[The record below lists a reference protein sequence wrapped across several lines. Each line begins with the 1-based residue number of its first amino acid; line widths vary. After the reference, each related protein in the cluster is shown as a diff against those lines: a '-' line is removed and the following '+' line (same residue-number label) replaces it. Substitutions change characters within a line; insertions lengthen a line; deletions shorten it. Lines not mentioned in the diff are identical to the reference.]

1 MSPIADISWPA
12 MTFHEIKYLVSFL
25 TTALVSA
32 FYALRVRTLASDG
45 FFNGPDGDLLTG
57 RALLILI
64 ALVVGAGIVGQII
77 LSIAA
82 VIAGHKPEYD
92 DDERDRQI
100 DMRAMRVAFVLVGV
114 AMIGA
119 LALLATG
126 STPFLTLH
134 ILVFGMVAAGLIA
147 DLWRIVLYR
156 RGF

>member
-1 MSPIADISWPA
+1 

-32 FYALRVRTLASDG
+32 LYGLRVHGLAAEGYFS
-45 FFNGPDGDLLTG
+45 GPDGNLLTG

-64 ALVVGAGIVGQII
+64 GLLVGAGILGQII

-82 VIAGHKPEYD
+82 VIVGHNPEYD

-100 DMRAMRVAFVLVGV
+100 DMRAMRAAFVLVGI

-119 LALLATG
+119 LVMLATG
-126 STPFLTLH
+126 STPFLTFH

-147 DLWRIVLYR
+147 DLWRITLYR

>member
-1 MSPIADISWPA
+1 

-25 TTALVSA
+25 TTALVSTL
-32 FYALRVRTLASDG
+32 YGVRVHTLAADG
-45 FFNGPDGDLLTG
+45 YFSGPDGNLLTG

-64 ALVVGAGIVGQII
+64 GLVIGAGIVGQII
-77 LSIAA
+77 LSITAA
-82 VIAGHKPEYD
+82 LMGHKPEYD

-114 AMIGA
+114 AMLGA

-147 DLWRIVLYR
+147 DLWRIALYR
-156 RGF
+156 WGL

>member
-1 MSPIADISWPA
+1 

-25 TTALVSA
+25 STALVA
-32 FYALRVRTLASDG
+32 LLYALRVHALAADG
-45 FFNGPDGDLLTG
+45 YFSGPDGDLLTG

-64 ALVVGAGIVGQII
+64 GLLVGAGIIGQII

-82 VIAGHKPEYD
+82 VIAGHNPEYD

-100 DMRAMRVAFVLVGV
+100 DMRAMRAAFVLVGI

-119 LALLATG
+119 LVLLATG
-126 STPFLTLH
+126 STPFLTFHVL
-134 ILVFGMVAAGLIA
+134 IFGMVAAGLIA

>member
-1 MSPIADISWPA
+1 MS
-12 MTFHEIKYLVSFL
+12 FHEIKYLVSFL
-25 TTALVSA
+25 TTALVS
-32 FYALRVRTLASDG
+32 FLYGLRVHALAAEGYFS
-45 FFNGPDGDLLTG
+45 GPDGDLLTG

-64 ALVVGAGIVGQII
+64 GLIVGAGIVGQII

-82 VIAGHKPEYD
+82 VIVGHNPEYD

-114 AMIGA
+114 AMLGA

-126 STPFLTLH
+126 SSPFLTLH
-134 ILVFGMVAAGLIA
+134 VLVYGMVAAGLIA
-147 DLWRIVLYR
+147 DLWRITLYR

>member
-1 MSPIADISWPA
+1 
-12 MTFHEIKYLVSFL
+12 MTFHEVKYLVSFL
-25 TTALVSA
+25 TTALVSTL
-32 FYALRVRTLASDG
+32 YALRVRTLAAEG
-45 FFNGPDGDLLTG
+45 FFSGPDGDLLTG

-64 ALVVGAGIVGQII
+64 GLVVGAGIVGQIV
-77 LSIAA
+77 LSITAA
-82 VIAGHKPEYD
+82 ILGHTPEYD

-100 DMRAMRVAFVLVGV
+100 DMRAMRVAFVLVGM

-147 DLWRIVLYR
+147 DLWRVALYR

>member
-1 MSPIADISWPA
+1 
-12 MTFHEIKYLVSFL
+12 
-25 TTALVSA
+25 
-32 FYALRVRTLASDG
+32 
-45 FFNGPDGDLLTG
+45 
-57 RALLILI
+57 
-64 ALVVGAGIVGQII
+64 
-77 LSIAA
+77 
-82 VIAGHKPEYD
+82 
-92 DDERDRQI
+92 
-100 DMRAMRVAFVLVGV
+100 MRAMRVAFVLVGV

>member
-1 MSPIADISWPA
+1 

-25 TTALVSA
+25 TTALVSTL
-32 FYALRVRTLASDG
+32 YALRIRTLATEGYFS
-45 FFNGPDGDLLTG
+45 GPDGDMLTG

-64 ALVVGAGIVGQII
+64 GLIVGAGILGQIM

-82 VIAGHKPEYD
+82 ALMGHKPEYD

-126 STPFLTLH
+126 STPFVTLH
-134 ILVFGMVAAGLIA
+134 VLVYGMVAAGLFA
-147 DLWRIVLYR
+147 DLWRITLYR
-156 RGF
+156 WGL

>member
-1 MSPIADISWPA
+1 

-25 TTALVSA
+25 TTALVSTL
-32 FYALRVRTLASDG
+32 YGLRVHALAGAGYFS
-45 FFNGPDGDLLTG
+45 GPDGDLLTG

-64 ALVVGAGIVGQII
+64 GLIVGAGIVGQII
-77 LSIAA
+77 VSIGA
-82 VIAGHKPEYD
+82 VIMGHKPEYD

-100 DMRAMRVAFVLVGV
+100 DMRAMRAAFVFVGF

-126 STPFLTLH
+126 STPFLTFH
-134 ILVFGMVAAGLIA
+134 VLVFGMVAAGLAA
-147 DLWRIVLYR
+147 DLWRIALYR